1 MDILLSSGAL
11 NNALDTPALLAGLRE
26 LLSADAWLVIQ
37 ELTRE
42 HNEISVSQSLMMENP
57 RDLRDERRQLFV
69 HTGQWL
75 EWLAA
80 QGGDLACGVVPP
92 GSALDLLGYD
102 VLLAR
107 CKTDRARLEPAE
119 LLAFVEARVPRYM
132 LPAQLRVLERLP
144 VTGNGKIDRKA
155 LTGFCPPAPGGPFG
169 MASRRHRPTKLE
181 NALLALW
188 REVLD
193 NPSLGVEQDF
203 FGLAA
208 TRC

>member
-1 MDILLSSGAL
+1 M

-57 RDLRDERRQLFV
+57 CDLRDERRQLFV
-69 HTGQWL
+69 HTGNGWSG
-75 EWLAA
+75 WRHRVATWR
-80 QGGDLACGVVPP
+80 GVVPP

-132 LPAQLRVLERLP
+132 LPRSCACSNACRS
-144 VTGNGKIDRKA
+144 
-155 LTGFCPPAPGGPFG
+155 PAT
-169 MASRRHRPTKLE
+169 ARSTARP
-181 NALLALW
+181 
-188 REVLD
+188 
-193 NPSLGVEQDF
+193 
-203 FGLAA
+203 
-208 TRC
+208 